1 MVNRIMKKLFFY
13 IVFILIGLAFCEE
26 GESGQG
32 VPKNTVTEKKEEK
45 PEFAELPAGYR
56 EISLGMNMDAVKEAL
71 LKDPIF
77 GYRGERDI
85 SLLPGKNRSLIE
97 TRGSSNIKRAWF
109 QFYEDNLY
117 IIIIQMDTD
126 KIDYYSMYSALTSKY
141 GEPLN
146 IDPKRAIWKNE
157 TVSMILE
164 RPLAIK
170 YIDLKVF
177 NELLEKSQT
186 DKAYSDILREEFI
199 NDF

>member
-1 MVNRIMKKLFFY
+1 MKKLFFC
-13 IVFILIGLAFCEE
+13 IVFILIGFAFSEDTESAEE
-26 GESGQG
+26 ILKKTE
-32 VPKNTVTEKKEEK
+32 TEKTEEK

-56 EISLGMNMDAVKEAL
+56 EINLGMNMDAVKESL
-71 LKDPIF
+71 LKDSIF

-141 GEPLN
+141 GEPLS

>member
-1 MVNRIMKKLFFY
+1 MKKFLLC
-13 IVFILIGLAFCEE
+13 IVFSLISLGFSEDAASDKEMLD
-26 GESGQG
+26 
-32 VPKNTVTEKKEEK
+32 KNPPEKTENVSQ
-45 PEFAELPAGYR
+45 FAELPSGYR
-56 EISLGMNMDAVKEAL
+56 GIILGMNADSAKDAL
-71 LKDPIF
+71 LKDSIF
-77 GYRGERDI
+77 GYRGERDV

-97 TRGSSNIKRAWF
+97 TKGSSNIKRAWF
-109 QFYEDNLY
+109 QFYEDSLY

-126 KIDYYSMYSALTSKY
+126 KIDYYSMYAALSAKY
-141 GEPLN
+141 GEPLS

-177 NELLEKSQT
+177 DALLEKSQT

>member
-1 MVNRIMKKLFFY
+1 MKKLFFY
-13 IVFILIGLAFCEE
+13 IVFILIGTVFAQEASLEQKTPENKNEAAKKLEE
-26 GESGQG
+26 TDL
-32 VPKNTVTEKKEEK
+32 V
-45 PEFAELPAGYR
+45 FAELPAGYR
-56 EISLGMNMDAVKEAL
+56 EISLGMSMDAAKEAL
-71 LKDPIF
+71 LKDSIF

-97 TRGSSNIKRAWF
+97 TKGSSNIKRAWF
-109 QFYEDNLY
+109 QFYEENLY

-141 GEPLN
+141 GEPLS
-146 IDPKRAIWKNE
+146 IDPKRAVWKNE

>member
-1 MVNRIMKKLFFY
+1 MKKLFFC
-13 IVFILIGLAFCEE
+13 VFFIFIGFAFSEDSVSDKELNGKNAVEKTEE
-26 GESGQG
+26 SL
-32 VPKNTVTEKKEEK
+32 
-45 PEFAELPAGYR
+45 EFAELPAGYR
-56 EISLGMNMDAVKEAL
+56 DINLGMNMDAVKEAL
-71 LKDPIF
+71 LKDSIF

-97 TRGSSNIKRAWF
+97 TKGSSNIKRAWF
-109 QFYEDNLY
+109 QFYEENLY

-126 KIDYYSMYSALTSKY
+126 RIDYYSMYSALTAKY
-141 GEPLN
+141 GEPLT

>member
-1 MVNRIMKKLFFY
+1 MKRLFFC
-13 IVFILIGLAFCEE
+13 IVFIFIGLTFCEE
-26 GESGQG
+26 AESGQET
-32 VPKNTVTEKKEEK
+32 PKDTGAEKTEESS
-45 PEFAELPAGYR
+45 PVFADLPAGYR
-56 EISLGMNMDAVKEAL
+56 DINLGMNMDAVKEAL
-71 LKDPIF
+71 LKDSIF

-97 TRGSSNIKRAWF
+97 TNGSSNIKRAWF
-109 QFYEDNLY
+109 QFYEENLY

-126 KIDYYSMYSALTSKY
+126 RIDYYSMYAALTSKY
-141 GEPLN
+141 GEPLS

>member
-1 MVNRIMKKLFFY
+1 
-13 IVFILIGLAFCEE
+13 
-26 GESGQG
+26 
-32 VPKNTVTEKKEEK
+32 
-45 PEFAELPAGYR
+45 
-56 EISLGMNMDAVKEAL
+56 MDAVKEAL

-141 GEPLN
+141 GEPLS

>member
-1 MVNRIMKKLFFY
+1 MKKLFFC
-13 IVFILIGLAFCEE
+13 IVFILIGFAFSEE
-26 GESGQG
+26 AESAKEI
-32 VPKNTVTEKKEEK
+32 PKKTEKKEEK

-56 EISLGMNMDAVKEAL
+56 EISLGMNMDAVKEVL

-141 GEPLN
+141 GEPLS

>member
-1 MVNRIMKKLFFY
+1 MKKLFFC
-13 IVFILIGLAFCEE
+13 IVFILIGFAFSEDTESAEE
-26 GESGQG
+26 ILKKTE
-32 VPKNTVTEKKEEK
+32 TEKTEEK

-56 EISLGMNMDAVKEAL
+56 EINLGMNMDAVKEAL
-71 LKDPIF
+71 LKDSIF